1 MTLTVKPHHP
11 ITQNADTQT
20 RTRLTS
26 HQQAVLNLL
35 TQQFQPVSAQNL
47 YVLMREEREI
57 GLATIYRAMETLR
70 LRGLV
75 QSRTDINGESLYSP
89 VERDQHYLTC
99 LQCSQSFPLD
109 CCPMETLETHLHPT
123 APFTIYYHT
132 LEFFGLC
139 EPCTSQP
146 K

>member
-1 MTLTVKPHHP
+1 MALTVKPNHP
-11 ITQNADTQT
+11 TTHNAASPTP
-20 RTRLTS
+20 TRLTRQ
-26 HQQAVLNLL
+26 QQAVLNLL
-35 TQQFQPVSAQNL
+35 TQQSQPVSAQNL

-70 LRGLV
+70 RQGLV

-99 LQCSQSFPLD
+99 LQCSQSFPLEQ
-109 CCPMETLETHLHPT
+109 CPMAAIEAHLHPA

-139 EPCTSQP
+139 EPCTKQP

>member
-1 MTLTVKPHHP
+1 MTLTVKHNHP
-11 ITQNADTQT
+11 TTQKADAPLA
-20 RTRLTS
+20 RLTRQ
-26 HQQAVLNLL
+26 QQAVLSLL
-35 TQQFQPVSAQNL
+35 TQQTQPVSVQNL
-47 YVLMREEREI
+47 YTLMREEREI

-99 LQCSQSFPLD
+99 LQCSQSFPLEY
-109 CCPMETLETHLHPT
+109 CPMAAIETHLHPT

-139 EPCTSQP
+139 EPCTNLT

>member
-1 MTLTVKPHHP
+1 MTLTVKHNHP
-11 ITQNADTQT
+11 TTQKADVPP
-20 RTRLTS
+20 TRLTRQ
-26 HQQAVLNLL
+26 QQAVLSLL
-35 TQQFQPVSAQNL
+35 TQQTQPVSVQDL
-47 YVLMREEREI
+47 YTLMREEREI

-70 LRGLV
+70 LRGLI

-99 LQCSQSFPLD
+99 LQCSQSFPLEY
-109 CCPMETLETHLHPT
+109 CPMGAVETHLHPT

-139 EPCTSQP
+139 EPCTNQP